1 MGTINYINL
10 PNRHLKNKIADELFH
25 LGISLNDQVLVE
37 KFDKVK
43 FVLVGGT
50 RERMETLARHLATS
64 ILGRAEDD
72 FSFDHSFQNSRYSG
86 YLVGPIFCVNH
97 GIGNPSLSVALHEIF
112 KLLYRARCS
121 DVTLIRIGTCG
132 GIGVD
137 VGTVVVTSEALTV
150 GFEPYY
156 NTSSL
161 GQPLRLPTSAHVD
174 LVEDLLQCRGDNS
187 TFLVVKGKTYC
198 ADDFY
203 QAQGRLDGSFCD
215 FDEKGKE
222 EFMNKL
228 QKLGVVNIEMES
240 AGVLG
245 LANRV
250 GVKAAVVCVVIVDRM
265 TTDLPQLNKQEF
277 QQIEDH
283 PMQLITAYLQRHIH

>member
-1 MGTINYINL
+1 NKD
-10 PNRHLKNKIADELFH
+10 RHHNE
-25 LGISLNDQVLVE
+25 
-37 KFDKVK
+37 

-64 ILGRAEDD
+64 ILGRAEED

-112 KLLYRARCS
+112 RLLYRARCS

-137 VGTVVVTSEALTV
+137 VNTVMVTSEALTV

-161 GQPLRLPTSAHVD
+161 GQPLRLPTGS
-174 LVEDLLQCRGDNS
+174 CRLGRRS
-187 TFLVVKGKTYC
+187 SSV
-198 ADDFY
+198 
-203 QAQGRLDGSFCD
+203 QGR
-215 FDEKGKE
+215 
-222 EFMNKL
+222 
-228 QKLGVVNIEMES
+228 
-240 AGVLG
+240 
-245 LANRV
+245 
-250 GVKAAVVCVVIVDRM
+250 
-265 TTDLPQLNKQEF
+265 QLYV
-277 QQIEDH
+277 
-283 PMQLITAYLQRHIH
+283 PGGQRQNLLCR